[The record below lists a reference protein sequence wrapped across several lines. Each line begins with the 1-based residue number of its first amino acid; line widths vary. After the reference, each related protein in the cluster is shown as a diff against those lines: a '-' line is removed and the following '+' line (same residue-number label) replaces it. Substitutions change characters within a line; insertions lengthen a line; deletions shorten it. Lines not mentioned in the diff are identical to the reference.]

1 MALSPNQLPV
11 LASGFTSGFT
21 TSYLDTTSWSP
32 KNFPMSTFNWTPVQD
47 VINVG
52 VDFYNLPNIVKINLN
67 ILKLALRQGYIT
79 LPKNYKSGQ
88 IPFIQG

>member
-52 VDFYNLPNIVKINLN
+52 VVKCNPFSRPKINKPL
-67 ILKLALRQGYIT
+67 
-79 LPKNYKSGQ
+79 
-88 IPFIQG
+88 